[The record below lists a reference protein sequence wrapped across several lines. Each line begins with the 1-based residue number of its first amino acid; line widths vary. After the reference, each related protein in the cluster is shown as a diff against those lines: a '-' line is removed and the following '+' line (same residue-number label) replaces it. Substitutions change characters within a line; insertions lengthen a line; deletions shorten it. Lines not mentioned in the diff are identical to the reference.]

1 MLRWQQVS
9 VTAADSIIA
18 QAVSSSHTYLPSNP
32 GKHWVFQYTSQVQQQ
47 VTVMKMKTAA
57 LELVFVT

>member
-9 VTAADSIIA
+9 VTTADSIIA

-32 GKHWVFQYTSQVQQQ
+32 GKHWVFQYTRSGTATGYSYEDENIQQ
-47 VTVMKMKTAA
+47 
-57 LELVFVT
+57 L